1 MPCRYIA
8 TMARYFFHLHDD
20 QDVDGNDEGREL
32 ADLATAVTVATS
44 EIRDFLADQVRHGY
58 FDAGLRIEITD
69 DSGQSVATV
78 HGSEAVKLRE

>member
-1 MPCRYIA
+1 
-8 TMARYFFHLHDD
+8 MARYFFHLHDH

-32 ADLATAVTVATS
+32 ADLATAITVATN

-58 FDAGLRIEITD
+58 FDVGLRIEITD

-78 HGSEAVKLRE
+78 HGSEVVKLRE